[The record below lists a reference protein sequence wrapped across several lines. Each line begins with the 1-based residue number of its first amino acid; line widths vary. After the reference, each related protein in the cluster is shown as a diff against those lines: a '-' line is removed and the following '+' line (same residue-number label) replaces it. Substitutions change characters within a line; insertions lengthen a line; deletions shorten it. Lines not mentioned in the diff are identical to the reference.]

1 MATLTRMPTAD
12 VNGIEIC
19 YQSLGPEEAPTCLLV
34 MGLGAQMLLW
44 PDGLVTELL
53 DRGFRVVRFDN
64 RDAGLS
70 SVTPGDVPDIMAMM
84 AARAAGETVTA
95 PYTFSD
101 MAADAIGLLDHLEVD
116 TAHIVGASL
125 GGMIVQTMAIEYPDR
140 VASVTSIMSTTGAAD
155 VGQPDEAAMAALLT
169 PPPTER
175 DAAIAHNVE
184 VGRTISGPLFDEQEA
199 LERSRETFD
208 RSFRPA
214 ASAFQLAAM
223 GASGDR
229 TERLASVDCPALVI
243 HGRVDPLV
251 TLSGGIA
258 TAEAIP
264 GADLMVLADMGH
276 DLPAVYWPQMADAI
290 IGIARRA
297 DEATTHHH

>member
-1 MATLTRMPTAD
+1 M
-12 VNGIEIC
+12 
-19 YQSLGPEEAPTCLLV
+19 
-34 MGLGAQMLLW
+34 
-44 PDGLVTELL
+44 
-53 DRGFRVVRFDN
+53 
-64 RDAGLS
+64 
-70 SVTPGDVPDIMAMM
+70 
-84 AARAAGETVTA
+84 
-95 PYTFSD
+95 
-101 MAADAIGLLDHLEVD
+101 
-116 TAHIVGASL
+116 
-125 GGMIVQTMAIEYPDR
+125 
-140 VASVTSIMSTTGAAD
+140 TSIMSTTGADD
-155 VGQPDEAAMAALLT
+155 VGQPHEAALAALLT

-184 VGRTISGPLFDEQEA
+184 VGRTISGPLFDQEEA

-229 TERLASVDCPALVI
+229 TERLAAITCPALVI

-264 GADLMVLADMGH
+264 GADLMVLAEMGH

-297 DEATTHHH
+297 DEATTHHN

>member
-1 MATLTRMPTAD
+1 MPTAD
-12 VNGIEIC
+12 INGIEIC

-84 AARAAGETVTA
+84 AARAEGQTVDA

-101 MAADAIGLLDHLEVD
+101 MAADAIGVLDHLGVD
-116 TAHIVGASL
+116 QAHVVGASL
-125 GGMIVQTMAIEYPDR
+125 GGMIVQTMAIEHPDR
-140 VASVTSIMSTTGAAD
+140 VASMTSIMSTTGAD
-155 VGQPDEAAMAALLT
+155 NVGQPEEAALGALLA
-169 PPPTER
+169 PPPAER

-184 VGRTISGPLFDEQEA
+184 VGRAISGPLFDEQDA
-199 LERSRETFD
+199 VERSRETFD

-229 TERLASVDCPALVI
+229 TQRLSSVACPSLVI

-264 GADLMVLADMGH
+264 GADLMVLAQMGH
-276 DLPAVYWPQMADAI
+276 DLPRVYWPQMADAI

-297 DEATTHHH
+297 DEPTAHDH